1 MAEKTASWRDNL
13 RPGSFRGVPFVMESH
28 DHTLGR
34 RSVRHEYPKR
44 DVPYTEDMGRLARGY
59 AMELFVIGED
69 YMAQRDRLREALE
82 KKGPG
87 ELVHPYLGTQT
98 VQVDGEVHLRETM
111 REGRMARFSVTF
123 VEAGLEIAPD
133 TKQDTAWGVGKS
145 ADAVTEA
152 AKEGFAEKFKISGP
166 ARLLTG
172 AKAGIDKVLGGLK
185 DAVGAPLGELKFSQ
199 DILASLWGTPSGL
212 AGWLVDQLG
221 ILGSLTPVTS
231 ASLASGLAMQTLP
244 TASASATTTSPTLSA
259 TQTTVQAQ
267 NQINLAAVDN
277 LVQQTAVAEA
287 ARASAQATYSSAD
300 EALAVRETLCEA
312 LEVVSSRASD
322 PVYVRLADLRAAMV
336 LDLGTRAAQLPRLA
350 NYQLSATMPALV
362 VAHRVHGDATREAD
376 IVARNRVR
384 HPGAV
389 PGGTT
394 LEVLSDARV

>member
-1 MAEKTASWRDNL
+1 MAEKTASRRDNL
-13 RPGSFRGVPFVMESH
+13 RPGSFRGAPFVTESH

-44 DVPYTEDMGRLARGY
+44 DVPYAEDMGRLARGF
-59 AMELFVIGED
+59 AMELFVIGDD

-82 KKGPG
+82 KNGPG

-98 VQVDGEVHLRETM
+98 VQVDGEVHLRETL

-133 TKQDTAWGVGKS
+133 TKQDTAWGVGKN

-152 AKEGFAEKFKISGP
+152 AKEGFAEKFKITGP

-185 DAVGAPLGELKFSQ
+185 DVVGAPLGELKFSQ

-221 ILGSLTPVTS
+221 SLGSLTPVTS

-244 TASASATTTSPTLSA
+244 MATTTASTTPSV

-267 NQINLAAVDN
+267 NQVNLAAVDN

-322 PVYVRLADLRAAMV
+322 PVYVRLADLRAAVV

-350 NYQLSATMPALV
+350 NYQLPATMPALV
-362 VAHRVHGDATREAD
+362 VAHRIHGDATREAD

>member
-1 MAEKTASWRDNL
+1 MASWRDNL
-13 RPGSFRGVPFVMESH
+13 RPGSFRGVPFVTESH
-28 DHTLGR
+28 DHALGR
-34 RSVRHEYPKR
+34 RLTTHEYPQR
-44 DVPYTEDMGRLARGY
+44 DDPYTEDLGRKAREY
-59 AMELFVIGED
+59 TMELFVIGED

-82 KKGPG
+82 KGG
-87 ELVHPYLGTQT
+87 SGQLVHPYLGTHA
-98 VQVDGEVHLRETM
+98 VCVREGHLRETM

-133 TKQDTAWGVGKS
+133 TKKDTAWGVGKS
-145 ADAVTEA
+145 ADAVTGA
-152 AKEGFAEKFKISGP
+152 AKESFAEKFRLSGP
-166 ARLLTG
+166 ARLLNG
-172 AKAGIDKVLGGLK
+172 AKAGLDKVLGGLK
-185 DAVGAPLGELKFSQ
+185 DTVGAPLGELKSSK
-199 DILASLWGTPSGL
+199 DIMSSLWGTPSGL

-244 TASASATTTSPTLSA
+244 TASATASPTLSA
-259 TQTTVQAQ
+259 SQTTVQAQ
-267 NQINLAAVDN
+267 NQVNLTAVDN

-312 LEVVSSRASD
+312 LEVVSGRASD
-322 PVYVRLADLRAAMV
+322 PVYVRLADLRAAVV
-336 LDLGTRAAQLPRLA
+336 LDLGTRAAQLPRMSSFHLP
-350 NYQLSATMPALV
+350 ATMPALV

-394 LEVLSDARV
+394 LEVLSDARA